1 MLSSTDILKLDSASL
16 PSLYRAVDLVSAD
29 GQKAYFRLIAA
40 DLLALSAGSI
50 LSSFSPLDE
59 NARRLVFGASAV
71 LFVVGFGLTIVL
83 MQKGYEQHWYGGR
96 AAAESVKTIAW
107 RYSMRAEPF
116 HSDADASIVDQQ
128 FAKSLEAILQQSHQL
143 RLPIGGTYAAGAQVT
158 DMMRGL
164 RKLPLEER
172 IASYREQRI
181 GDQQRWYGSKAEFNK
196 KAESRLFK
204 AVLVVQ
210 AFAIIYCIGL
220 VAFATSRIN
229 LSGAVAT
236 VAAAL
241 LVWLQAKQHQE
252 LAQSYAVAAHE
263 LGIIAEHA
271 RHIKTEAE
279 FAVFVADAENAV
291 SREHTLWTARRDK
304 LPRLGRV

>member
-1 MLSSTDILKLDSASL
+1 MNPSAGNLKLDSTSL

-40 DLLALSAGSI
+40 DLLALSAGSA
-50 LSSFSPLDE
+50 LSSFSPTDE
-59 NARRLVFGASAV
+59 SARRLVYGVSAV
-71 LFVVGFGLTIVL
+71 LFVLGFGLTIVL

-96 AAAESVKTIAW
+96 AAAESVKTVAW

-116 HSDADASIVDQQ
+116 HIEAEAGLVDQQ
-128 FAKSLEAILQQSHQL
+128 FAKSLDAILQQSQQL
-143 RLPIGGTYAAGAQVT
+143 RLPIGGTFAAGAQVT
-158 DMMRGL
+158 DVMRGL
-164 RKLPLEER
+164 RTLPLEDR
-172 IASYREQRI
+172 IGSYREQRI
-181 GDQQRWYGSKAEFNK
+181 GDQQRWYGSKADFNK

-204 AVLVVQ
+204 AVLIVQ
-210 AFAIIYCIGL
+210 AFAIVYCIGL
-220 VAFATSRIN
+220 VALAPSRIN

-263 LGIIAEHA
+263 LGIIAEQA
-271 RHIKTEAE
+271 LYIKTETE
-279 FAVFVADAENAV
+279 FAIFVADAENAV
-291 SREHTLWTARRDK
+291 SREHTLWTARRDR